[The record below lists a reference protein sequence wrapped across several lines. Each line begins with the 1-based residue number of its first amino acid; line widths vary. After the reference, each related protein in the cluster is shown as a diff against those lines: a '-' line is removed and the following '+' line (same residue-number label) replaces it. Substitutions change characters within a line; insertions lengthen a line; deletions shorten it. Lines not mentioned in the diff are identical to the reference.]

1 MEENNN
7 YQVVPQPAEGE
18 GSIDYIALLKRLW
31 QKRKLIMVIVG
42 AFAVIG
48 LAAALLQKPV
58 YKASC
63 TFVPQMSGKKGNST
77 LSSLAALAG
86 MSSMDLGASSEL
98 SPLIYPQLLD
108 NVDLMKELIYTKFD
122 FKKFDEPVS
131 LFDYYMNPDYQQ
143 ASWVGYY
150 LAYSYGLPLTLL
162 GYALEAV
169 LPQPTD
175 EPVAS
180 ASVQQTTPEVS
191 RYTKDEYE
199 CVKFMH
205 TCISLNVEKKDGY
218 LTLSCQMKEKQL
230 AAEVCQAVFDLLG
243 KYITEFKLA
252 KASDDNVYIRSLYEE
267 AKADYEQKQL
277 ALARFEDSNRGAMTA
292 TAQIRRDQ
300 LLADYNLAYAMY
312 TELSKQLLQSDMQVK
327 EDTPILS
334 AVKPVVVPNMKSNS
348 RAKTLA
354 VFVFLGVCVA
364 CGLVLGLDWLKKKG
378 SKWPAWWSLD
388 DTTSLQE

>member
-7 YQVVPQPAEGE
+7 YQVVPQPVEGE

-143 ASWVGYY
+143 TSWVGYY

-364 CGLVLGLDWLKKKG
+364 CGLVLGLELQY
-378 SKWPAWWSLD
+378 SFRSHVFLR
-388 DTTSLQE
+388 LQEHS